1 MTTVVSDTSPIN
13 YLCQIG
19 EIELLPRLFSEILI
33 PPAVM
38 AELRHARAPQP
49 VAAWLSS
56 LPPWAKI
63 QAPLSLEP
71 NLGLD
76 AGETEA
82 ISLAI
87 ELGLE
92 AVLIDER
99 AGRLVAEDHGFTAI
113 GTLAILN
120 AADLHG
126 FVDLEKAVQRL
137 RGTNFHVDRAT
148 LDGLIAQARS
158 RKGI

>member
-1 MTTVVSDTSPIN
+1 VTTVVSDTSPIN

-19 EIELLPRLFSEILI
+19 EIDLLPRLFSEVLI

-38 AELRHARAPQP
+38 AELRHPRAPQP
-49 VAAWLSS
+49 VAIWLSS
-56 LPPWAKI
+56 LPQWAKI
-63 QAPLSLEP
+63 QAPLALQP

-76 AGETEA
+76 PGETEA

-87 ELGLE
+87 ELRLE

-99 AGRLVAEDHGFTAI
+99 AGRLVAEGRGITAI

-126 FVDLEKAVQRL
+126 LVDLEVAIQQL
-137 RGTNFHVDRAT
+137 RRTNFHVDRAT
-148 LDGLIAQARS
+148 LDALIAQARA
-158 RKGI
+158 RKGT